1 MHKIIMVT
9 FLLLGLSSCAS
20 TRYGNF
26 AEAPSKYNQKMAA
39 DTVYQ
44 LVNIY
49 PPATTKFNFQ
59 QETGD
64 VFGET
69 LMEKLRDSGYAVV
82 ELNKDESSSGS
93 THRDK
98 TLSYIVDLQMT
109 NLYRITILIGDETL
123 SRAYVVQNN
132 LLYPAGSWV
141 YKE

>member
-1 MHKIIMVT
+1 
-9 FLLLGLSSCAS
+9 
-20 TRYGNF
+20 
-26 AEAPSKYNQKMAA
+26 
-39 DTVYQ
+39 
-44 LVNIY
+44 
-49 PPATTKFNFQ
+49 
-59 QETGD
+59 
-64 VFGET
+64 
-69 LMEKLRDSGYAVV
+69 MEKLRDSGYAVV